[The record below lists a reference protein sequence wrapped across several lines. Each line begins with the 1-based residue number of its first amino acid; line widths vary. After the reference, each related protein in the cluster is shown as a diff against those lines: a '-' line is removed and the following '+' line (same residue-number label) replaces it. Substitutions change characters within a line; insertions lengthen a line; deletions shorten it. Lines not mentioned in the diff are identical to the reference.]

1 MPGSPCWE
9 RKHKQCCVEMTT
21 STSIPDAAEDNAGI
35 LHLPTGEGQKGGGRA
50 YLTHSTVPACLYVVF
65 TLIAS
70 IDKAVLALCV
80 QFHQHAQSGPFGA
93 A

>member
-1 MPGSPCWE
+1 
-9 RKHKQCCVEMTT
+9 MTT

-35 LHLPTGEGQKGGGRA
+35 LHLPMGEGQKGGGGA
-50 YLTHSTVPACLYVVF
+50 YLTHSTVPTCLYMMF

-70 IDKAVLALCV
+70 IDKAVLALRM

>member
-1 MPGSPCWE
+1 M
-9 RKHKQCCVEMTT
+9 
-21 STSIPDAAEDNAGI
+21 
-35 LHLPTGEGQKGGGRA
+35 GEGQKGGGLA

-70 IDKAVLALCV
+70 IDKAVLALRV
-80 QFHQHAQSGPFGA
+80 QFHQHAQSGPFRA